1 MLHTFQLRILK
12 EVLFLRQILDNWTR
26 KLYHD
31 EYAWLTA
38 STSTTTQAALSSPS
52 TAATA
57 AAASGP
63 ATTAATQASALSAMG
78 AAGAGGQAGALGQ
91 YMAMYQQLAAQEYL
105 KQLQSAARDPAA
117 YAALASQGVLP
128 NYEMLTGGGQATAS
142 TSSKGKSKKSA
153 GAAAATSSLDQLRLP
168 SDTEIIKYSQASAT
182 PAGGSGKQRGRKK
195 TISADEPSAVSIT
208 TSSSSS
214 AAAAAA
220 AAAGMAND
228 VFYNYMYFF
237 TIVESP

>member
-1 MLHTFQLRILK
+1 
-12 EVLFLRQILDNWTR
+12 
-26 KLYHD
+26 
-31 EYAWLTA
+31 
-38 STSTTTQAALSSPS
+38 
-52 TAATA
+52 
-57 AAASGP
+57 
-63 ATTAATQASALSAMG
+63 MG

-128 NYEMLTGGGQATAS
+128 NYDMLTGGGQASVTAS
-142 TSSKGKSKKSA
+142 TSSKGKSKKTA
-153 GAAAATSSLDQLRLP
+153 GATVSSSASSLDQLRLP
-168 SDTEIIKYSQASAT
+168 SDTEIIKYSQAGSAGAT
-182 PAGGSGKQRGRKK
+182 LGSGKQRGRKK

-220 AAAGMAND
+220 AG
-228 VFYNYMYFF
+228 
-237 TIVESP
+237 IVTDHCIFR

>member
-1 MLHTFQLRILK
+1 MLHAFQLRILK

-57 AAASGP
+57 AAASGS
-63 ATTAATQASALSAMG
+63 ATTAATQAAALSAMG

-128 NYEMLTGGGQATAS
+128 NYDMLTGGGQATATAS

-153 GAAAATSSLDQLRLP
+153 GTAAATSSLDQLRLP
-168 SDTEIIKYSQASAT
+168 SDTEIIKYSQAGAT

-220 AAAGMAND
+220 AAAGITTD
-228 VFYNYMYFF
+228 EY
-237 TIVESP
+237 I